1 MRVFCVWSVLKKI
14 IPIQTYNWLTAAITK
29 FYGHFGV
36 EWTFRLGRYF
46 LGHPIKIATIIFWN
60 EPKWII
66 TIVSRKWNWVIH
78 FLCIEY
84 HMWHL
89 ARSLSRFYSFFSSN
103 TYSEIVRRDAKEN
116 RIGIPV
122 QVLVPAY
129 SVEFSFYLS
138 VRHISSVLFDVK
150 HNHTNLK
157 IFGTGKSILSLNVCS
172 RLLRI

>member
-89 ARSLSRFYSFFSSN
+89 ARSLSISFLFVFHFKHILRNCSQRCERES
-103 TYSEIVRRDAKEN
+103 
-116 RIGIPV
+116 RIGYLYKCWCQPIPSNSLFTCRFV
-122 QVLVPAY
+122 TFRVCFLMLSIIIPIWKY
-129 SVEFSFYLS
+129 SAPESPYY
-138 VRHISSVLFDVK
+138 R
-150 HNHTNLK
+150 
-157 IFGTGKSILSLNVCS
+157 
-172 RLLRI
+172 